1 MSNYN
6 FKKVE
11 PEMKKYWR
19 KINLLK
25 LLQHKNK
32 QGKPYFLLE
41 GPPYANNIPH
51 VGHLRN
57 IYYKDLS
64 TRYAWM
70 TGRSVIFT
78 AGFDTHGLPIENM
91 VEKQLG
97 FKRKQDILDY
107 GISNFTHECKKL
119 ADQSIDFWMNLY
131 ENYGMW
137 MGWDKE
143 PYLTYKNSYL
153 ESSWWMFKQ
162 MFKKNQVYRGK
173 KPIHWCPHCETS
185 LAGAEIEQT
194 EKTDPGVYIKF
205 KLKNDNASILVF
217 TTTPWTLPSN
227 VAIAATKNGTYV
239 KVKTTSGNLILAEAR
254 LELLESLGIKY
265 KVLQKFKGNKLAGEE
280 YYPLFD
286 IPVQNSLNKNKKAR
300 KIYMSIPILK
310 ERIAPKTAEKRGIKS
325 KDVFEQFVSVEEGT
339 GFVHMATGHG
349 KTDNEV
355 GKYYGLPELSPLDDS
370 CNFTDDAGK
379 YKGLFVKDADNLII
393 KDLEKSNSLLHKE
406 KVRHNYPTCWRC
418 KQGLIFKLS
427 NQWFFKTDKI
437 RKKLL
442 AENNKVKWKPEFGR
456 ERMNSWLANY
466 DDWNFSRQRFWGI
479 PIPIWINENNPK
491 DMIVIESKKELEKLL
506 GKKLPVNYDLHN
518 VVELT
523 IKNKKGTYKK
533 IPDIFDVWYDSG
545 VVHTAWLGAPLQNKA
560 EFKKHFPVDRI
571 SEGLDQV
578 SGWFTSLL
586 FTSVSVFGKA
596 PFKYISMPAFA
607 VDSKGEKM
615 SKSVGNV
622 VWADK
627 GIEDLGADLIRL
639 YYTSNVP
646 PYEMAKFNIGEVK
659 KETFGVI
666 NTLWNL
672 HNYLLTEYPFI
683 TSKRVTEPED
693 KWIISKLN
701 SLIKNYHT
709 SFDNFEYQEMGRN
722 ISEFIVKDLS
732 RNYIQLVRS
741 RIEEKDSR
749 VGYIL
754 LRCITDVLKLL
765 APISPFVADKIY
777 QNLNVYG
784 LEERSIHLEK
794 LPTSQKREINLQLEE
809 EFELVQSIVSDTLAL
824 RDKMKRNLRWP
835 INEVVIVS
843 PSLKVS
849 SVIKNYNNLIKTQ
862 VNALNLKNRRSI
874 DNVNYNVKLNFR
886 EVGKKH
892 GKKTNEISK
901 ALSKLSAEKIIS
913 ELSKNSLNVKIKS
926 ERVKLTNNE
935 VFVERKLPKGLR
947 GISRS
952 RYILYLD
959 ATENNEMLTMG
970 YTRELTRKIQ
980 DLRKN
985 SRLRKSDKIEVQI
998 NSNKKLDINSA
1009 EIKKKTNANNIN
1021 LIIKNP
1027 KNPNLV
1033 VKNINFLVKIRK
1045 N

>member
-1 MSNYN
+1 
-6 FKKVE
+6 
-11 PEMKKYWR
+11 
-19 KINLLK
+19 
-25 LLQHKNK
+25 
-32 QGKPYFLLE
+32 
-41 GPPYANNIPH
+41 
-51 VGHLRN
+51 
-57 IYYKDLS
+57 
-64 TRYAWM
+64 
-70 TGRSVIFT
+70 
-78 AGFDTHGLPIENM
+78 
-91 VEKQLG
+91 
-97 FKRKQDILDY
+97 
-107 GISNFTHECKKL
+107 
-119 ADQSIDFWMNLY
+119 
-131 ENYGMW
+131 
-137 MGWDKE
+137 
-143 PYLTYKNSYL
+143 
-153 ESSWWMFKQ
+153 
-162 MFKKNQVYRGK
+162 
-173 KPIHWCPHCETS
+173 
-185 LAGAEIEQT
+185 
-194 EKTDPGVYIKF
+194 
-205 KLKNDNASILVF
+205 
-217 TTTPWTLPSN
+217 
-227 VAIAATKNGTYV
+227 
-239 KVKTTSGNLILAEAR
+239 
-254 LELLESLGIKY
+254 
-265 KVLQKFKGNKLAGEE
+265 
-280 YYPLFD
+280 
-286 IPVQNSLNKNKKAR
+286 
-300 KIYMSIPILK
+300 
-310 ERIAPKTAEKRGIKS
+310 
-325 KDVFEQFVSVEEGT
+325 
-339 GFVHMATGHG
+339 
-349 KTDNEV
+349 
-355 GKYYGLPELSPLDDS
+355 
-370 CNFTDDAGK
+370 
-379 YKGLFVKDADNLII
+379 
-393 KDLEKSNSLLHKE
+393 
-406 KVRHNYPTCWRC
+406 
-418 KQGLIFKLS
+418 
-427 NQWFFKTDKI
+427 
-437 RKKLL
+437 
-442 AENNKVKWKPEFGR
+442 
-456 ERMNSWLANY
+456 
-466 DDWNFSRQRFWGI
+466 
-479 PIPIWINENNPK
+479 
-491 DMIVIESKKELEKLL
+491 
-506 GKKLPVNYDLHN
+506 
-518 VVELT
+518 
-523 IKNKKGTYKK
+523 
-533 IPDIFDVWYDSG
+533 
-545 VVHTAWLGAPLQNKA
+545 
-560 EFKKHFPVDRI
+560 
-571 SEGLDQV
+571 
-578 SGWFTSLL
+578 
-586 FTSVSVFGKA
+586 
-596 PFKYISMPAFA
+596 MPAFA

-722 ISEFIVKDLS
+722 LSEFIVKDLS

-741 RIEEKDSR
+741 RIEDKDSR

-794 LPTSQKREINLQLEE
+794 LPTSQKREIDLQLED

-824 RDKMKRNLRWP
+824 RDKMKRSLRWP
-835 INEVVIVS
+835 IKEVVIVS
-843 PSLKVS
+843 PSVKVS

-862 VNALNLKNRRSI
+862 VNTLNLKTKRSMN
-874 DNVNYNVKLNFR
+874 NVNYNVKLNFR

-901 ALSKLSAEKIIS
+901 ALSKISPEKIIS
-913 ELSKNSLNVKIKS
+913 ELSKNSLNVKIKG
-926 ERVKLTNNE
+926 ERVRLTNKDI
-935 VFVERKLPKGLR
+935 FVERKLPKGLR

-998 NSNKKLDINSA
+998 NSNKELDITSA
-1009 EIKKKTNANNIN
+1009 EIKKKTNATNIN

>member
-97 FKRKQDILDY
+97 FKRKQDIVDY
-107 GISNFTHECKKL
+107 GINNFTRECKKL
-119 ADQSIDFWMNLY
+119 ADQSVDFWMDLY

-137 MGWDKE
+137 MGWDDE
-143 PYLTYKNSYL
+143 PYLTYDNSYL
-153 ESSWWMFKQ
+153 ESAWWMFKR
-162 MFKKNQVYRGK
+162 MFKNKQVYKGK

-185 LAGAEIEQT
+185 LAGAEVEQT
-194 EKTDPGVYIKF
+194 EKTDPGVYVKF
-205 KLKNDNASILVF
+205 KLKNDNASLLVF
-217 TTTPWTLPSN
+217 TTTPWTLISN
-227 VAIAATKNGTYV
+227 VVIAADPKGTYV
-239 KVKTTSGNLILAEAR
+239 KVKTNSGNLILSEPR
-254 LELLESLGIKY
+254 LEILESWGLKY
-265 KVLQKFKGNKLAGEE
+265 KILKKFKGKDFEGKE
-280 YYPLFD
+280 YSPLFD
-286 IPVQNSLNKNKKAR
+286 IPTQKSLNKNPRAR
-300 KIYMSIPILK
+300 KVYMSIPILK
-310 ERIAPKTAEKRGIKS
+310 ERIAPKTAEKRGVKA
-325 KDVFEQFVSVEEGT
+325 KDVFEQFVSINEGT
-339 GFVHMATGHG
+339 GFLHVATGHG
-349 KTDNEV
+349 KTDNEF
-355 GKYYGLPELSPLDDS
+355 GKHYKLPEISPLNDA
-370 CNFTDDAGK
+370 CNYTAEAGK
-379 YKGLFVKDADNLII
+379 YAGLFVKDADNQII
-393 KDLEKSNSLLHKE
+393 KDLEHSKLLVHKE
-406 KVRHNYPTCWRC
+406 KVRHSYPTCWRC
-418 KQGLIFKLS
+418 KNGLIFKLS
-427 NQWFFKTDKI
+427 NQWFFKTDPI

-442 AENNKVKWKPEFGR
+442 SENEKVKWKPEFGR
-456 ERMNSWLANY
+456 DRLRNWLLNY
-466 DDWNFSRQRFWGI
+466 DDWNFSRQRFWGT
-479 PIPIWINENNPK
+479 PIPLWINENNPR
-491 DMIVIESKKELEKLL
+491 DMVAIGSKKELEKFI
-506 GKKLPVNYDLHN
+506 GKKLPENYDLHN

-523 IKNKKGTYKK
+523 VKTKKGIYKK
-533 IPDIFDVWYDSG
+533 IPDIFDVWYDAG
-545 VVHTAWLGAPLQNKA
+545 VVPIAWLGAPAKNK
-560 EFKKHFPVDRI
+560 KKFYNYFPVDRV
-571 SEGLDQV
+571 SESLDQI
-578 SGWFTSLL
+578 SGWFTALM

-596 PFKYISMPAFA
+596 PYKYISMPGFA

-615 SKSVGNV
+615 SKSIGNV

-639 YYTSNVP
+639 YYTTNVP
-646 PYEMAKFNIGEVK
+646 PYELAKFNIDEVR
-659 KETFGVI
+659 KETFGVV

-672 HNYLLTEYPFI
+672 HNYLLDEYPFV
-683 TSKRVTEPED
+683 TQKRLTAPED

-709 SFDNFEYQEMGRN
+709 SFDNFEYQEIGRN

-741 RIEEKDSR
+741 RIEEKDMK
-749 VGYIL
+749 VGYVL

-794 LPTSQKREINLQLEE
+794 LPTSQKREINLQLEAE
-809 EFELVQSIVSDTLAL
+809 VELVQSIVSDTLAL
-824 RDKMKRNLRWP
+824 RDKMKRSLRWP
-835 INEVVIVS
+835 IKEVVIVS

-849 SVIKNYNNLIKTQ
+849 SVIKKYNNLIKTQ
-862 VNALNLKNRRSI
+862 VNALNLKNRRAI
-874 DNVNYNVKLNFR
+874 ANVNYNVKLNFR

-913 ELSKNSLNVKIKS
+913 ELSKNSLNVKIKGKKV
-926 ERVKLTNNE
+926 RLTNKE

-959 ATENNEMLTMG
+959 AAENNEMLIMG

-998 NSNKKLDINSA
+998 NSNKELDINSA